1 MDDFAGYLS
10 MVYKP
15 QSKRRIRSRIHRRLV
30 SALYK
35 AGSEALLP
43 EPLKLGRGNAIKED
57 IIPARRPSQSGSKLR
72 SFIVADLR
80 DNSY

>member
-1 MDDFAGYLS
+1 MDDFAGYLFF
-10 MVYKP
+10 VYKP
-15 QSKRRIRSRIHRRLV
+15 QSQRRIRSRIHRRLV

-43 EPLKLGRGNAIKED
+43 EPLKLGRGNAED